1 MSLVVVTWLM
11 SQQRVWEKDE
21 AYWNIYPMIV
31 TLLTS
36 QAETSLLKD
45 DAL

>member
-1 MSLVVVTWLM
+1 MLLVVVTWLM
-11 SQQRVWEKDE
+11 SQQRVWEKDD
-21 AYWNIYPMIV
+21 AKKNIPYMFV

-45 DAL
+45 EAW

>member
-21 AYWNIYPMIV
+21 AYMNIHPMIV

-36 QAETSLLKD
+36 QDDTSLLKD
-45 DAL
+45 DAP